1 MVTRIASDDD
11 LLDAE
16 LADFPG
22 LMAVSQFARML
33 RGVPFFGMIGE
44 PLDERELILAEDYL
58 LGLGFPEASVAQVT
72 DFEAAEEAIR
82 SHDFNTSFWEAEEQ
96 ARMAL
101 YGEAVEKA
109 DEEVLTMALTFVGH
123 EAAEPIQFA
132 AEAALDAFDI
142 QDDELLRAAAGAA
155 QQACHLVAL
164 VLAAE
169 FEDDED
175 QERHPFALKYRLFEM
190 GRWPLGLVGASYYLF

>member
-1 MVTRIASDDD
+1 MRIASEDD

-33 RGVPFFGMIGE
+33 NTVPWFGVIGE

-58 LGLGFPEASVAQVT
+58 LNLGFPEATVSPVE
-72 DFEAAEEAIR
+72 DFETAEEAIR
-82 SHDFNTSFWEAEEQ
+82 NHDLNTAFWEAEEQ

-101 YGEAVEKA
+101 YAEAVERA
-109 DEEVLTMALTFVGH
+109 DEEVLSMALTYVGH
-123 EAAEPIQFA
+123 AATESIQFA
-132 AEAALDAFDI
+132 AEAAVDAFGL
-142 QDDELLRAAAGAA
+142 QDEGLVRAAAGAA
-155 QQACHLVAL
+155 QQSCHLVAL

-169 FEDDED
+169 FEDAED

>member
-1 MVTRIASDDD
+1 MRIASEDD

-33 RGVPFFGMIGE
+33 DKVPWFSVIGE

-58 LGLGFPEASVAQVT
+58 LNLGFPEAVVAAVE
-72 DFEAAEEAIR
+72 DFETAEEAIR
-82 SHDFNTSFWEAEEQ
+82 NHDLNTAFWETEEQ
-96 ARMAL
+96 TRMSL
-101 YGEAVEKA
+101 YAEAVEKA
-109 DEEVLTMALTFVGH
+109 DEETLSMALTFVGH
-123 EAAEPIQFA
+123 AAAEPIQFA
-132 AEAALDAFDI
+132 AEAAFDAFGI
-142 QDDELLRAAAGAA
+142 RDDELVRAAAGSA
-155 QQACHLVAL
+155 QQACHQVAL

-169 FEDDED
+169 LEEEEE
-175 QERHPFALKYRLFEM
+175 QARHPFALKYRLFEM